1 MTGNHEPS
9 VPIMIAR
16 KPEDCLTGSR
26 FLTAMK
32 SFVEESNCRARN
44 SSSSSEITRMRG
56 SRPTL
61 ESLLSHADSAQWKT
75 DEP

>member
-44 SSSSSEITRMRG
+44 SSSRSEITRMRG

>member
-16 KPEDCLTGSR
+16 KPEDCLTRTR

-44 SSSSSEITRMRG
+44 SSSRSDITSM
-56 SRPTL
+56 
-61 ESLLSHADSAQWKT
+61 K
-75 DEP
+75 